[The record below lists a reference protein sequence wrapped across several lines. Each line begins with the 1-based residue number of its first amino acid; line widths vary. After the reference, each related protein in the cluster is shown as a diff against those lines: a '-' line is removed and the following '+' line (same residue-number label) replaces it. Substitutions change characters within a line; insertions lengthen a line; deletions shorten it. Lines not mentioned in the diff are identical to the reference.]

1 MKLVTAVIQPHK
13 LDDVREA
20 LAEIGVKGM
29 TVIEARGFGRQKGHR
44 EVYRRAE
51 YVTDFLPKVK
61 LEIALADDLVLGK
74 RQGYPRVPMPP
85 HSLTLTVVGAS
96 MLWVDWFGF
105 NAGSALGA
113 NGDAGMAMLVTQVS
127 TAMATLAWMFIE
139 WMKHGKPSVLGTV
152 TGAVAG
158 LVAITP
164 ASGSGGVPGALVIG
178 LVSGMVCFWGAT
190 TLKRKFGYDDSP
202 DAFGIY
208 GIGGIVGAILTGVFV
223 IEELGG
229 KGLAEG
235 MSLGGQVYAQFISV
249 MFTLAHSG
257 IISLIMLK
265 IIDAAIGLRVN
276 QEEESS
282 GLDISLHDE
291 QGYTI

>member
-1 MKLVTAVIQPHK
+1 
-13 LDDVREA
+13 
-20 LAEIGVKGM
+20 
-29 TVIEARGFGRQKGHR
+29 
-44 EVYRRAE
+44 
-51 YVTDFLPKVK
+51 
-61 LEIALADDLVLGK
+61 
-74 RQGYPRVPMPP
+74 MPP

-96 MLWVDWFGF
+96 MLWVGWFGF

-113 NGDAGMAMLVTQVS
+113 NGDAGMAMLVTQVA

-164 ASGSGGVPGALVIG
+164 ASGSVGVPGALVIG
-178 LVSGMVCFWGAT
+178 LISGMVCFWGAT
-190 TLKRKFGYDDSP
+190 TLKRKFGYDDSL
-202 DAFGIY
+202 DAFGVH
-208 GIGGIVGAILTGVFV
+208 GIGGILGAMLTGVFV
-223 IEELGG
+223 IEKLGG

-249 MFTLAHSG
+249 VFTLAYSG